1 MEAKLVVKHVLLA
14 KFKDDVS
21 LEKIEE
27 LIQGYANL
35 VNYIEP
41 MKAFQWGKDV
51 SIENLHQGFTHIFES
66 TFASTEGIAEYI
78 SHPKHVEFANLFLD
92 HLDKGVE
99 SAGVKRPRGMQSTVK
114 FSSSKVLCWL
124 GYVFV
129 SILV

>member
-92 HLDKGVE
+92 HLDK
-99 SAGVKRPRGMQSTVK
+99 
-114 FSSSKVLCWL
+114 VLIIDYKPNC
-124 GYVFV
+124 
-129 SILV
+129 